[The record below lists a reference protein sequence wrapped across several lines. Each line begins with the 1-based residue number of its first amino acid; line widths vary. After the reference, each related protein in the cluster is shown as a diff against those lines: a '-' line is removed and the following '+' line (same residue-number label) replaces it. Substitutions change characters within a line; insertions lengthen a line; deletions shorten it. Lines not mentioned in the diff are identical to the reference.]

1 MYLLLAFWTA
11 IKRQL
16 RTFLDLSA
24 IQPPN
29 LHSAPTLSEADLS
42 KVLSFTLNGERGKLK
57 KLSLLFSVASEYV
70 PFTKND
76 G

>member
-24 IQPPN
+24 IQPPD
-29 LHSAPTLSEADLS
+29 LRSAPTLSEADLS
-42 KVLSFTLNGERGKLK
+42 KVLSSTSNGERGKLK